1 MSEEIVVYG
10 KGEKGEKLEL
20 TWFGSTSVEAIK
32 LLLDDYGKAGD
43 EPDHYV
49 LNRDSISGVLLKL
62 KPVKDYVN
70 LLSPKKRIALEVSDS
85 ESDPGQELFNI
96 LSSAGGFESYAEWKD
111 FYDLIRF
118 YGKSEIKELEF
129 WGSY

>member
-20 TWFGSTSVEAIK
+20 TWFGSTSAEAIK
-32 LLLDDYGKAGD
+32 LLLDDYGKAVG

-49 LNRDSISGVLLKL
+49 LDRDGISGVLLKL

-118 YGKSEIKELEF
+118 YDESEIKELEF
-129 WGSY
+129 LDSY

>member
-32 LLLDDYGKAGD
+32 LLLDDYGKVVG

-49 LNRDSISGVLLKL
+49 LDRDSISGVLLKL

-70 LLSPKKRIALEVSDS
+70 LLSPKKRIALEASNSD
-85 ESDPGQELFNI
+85 SDPGQELYDVMS
-96 LSSAGGFESYAEWKD
+96 LSGGFESYAEWRD
-111 FYDLIRF
+111 FYDLIKF

-129 WGSY
+129 LDSY